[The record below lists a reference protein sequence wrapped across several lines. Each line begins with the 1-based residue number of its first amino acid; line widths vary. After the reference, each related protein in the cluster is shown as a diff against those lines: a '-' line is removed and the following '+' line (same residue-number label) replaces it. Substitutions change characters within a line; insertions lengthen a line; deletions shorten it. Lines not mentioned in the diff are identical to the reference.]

1 MTLSLLT
8 FSTLYPNER
17 RPNHGIFVENR
28 LRHLV
33 ADGTVTSTV
42 VAPVPWFPSQSP
54 LFGDWALNAGAS
66 ATETRHGLTVHHP
79 RYPVI
84 PKLGMS
90 VTPHLLYWSI
100 LPIIQRLIAAG
111 RHFDAIDA
119 HYAYPDGVAAIWIG
133 QKLGLPTVVT
143 ARGTD
148 INLIPQYAVPR
159 LLIRRFLPRAA
170 ALVTVSVA
178 LKNELIALG
187 LPGDRIYVLRN
198 GVDTTLFRPAERATA
213 RAKLNLKRR
222 TLLSVGHLIERK
234 GHDRIIEAMIEL
246 PDYDLLIVGEGPAR
260 QHLIGLAHR
269 LGVSE
274 RVKLLGAKPHTEMP
288 KIYSAADALILASN
302 REGWANVLLESM
314 ACGTPVVASN
324 VWGNPEVIRAPEAG
338 VIAYDNTPQGLATTI
353 RYLFAHLPSRCD
365 THAYAQNF
373 SWDETT
379 AGQITLFESLCSPSL
394 RNEVSAARSR
404 G

>member
-246 PDYDLLIVGEGPAR
+246 PDYDLLIVGESSEWETPEYIRDAR
-260 QHLIGLAHR
+260 ALGKKWSLIVLGHINSEDPGMEWLVQWLKPKLPGIPIEHLD
-269 LGVSE
+269 S
-274 RVKLLGAKPHTEMP
+274 
-288 KIYSAADALILASN
+288 
-302 REGWANVLLESM
+302 
-314 ACGTPVVASN
+314 
-324 VWGNPEVIRAPEAG
+324 GN
-338 VIAYDNTPQGLATTI
+338 L
-353 RYLFAHLPSRCD
+353 
-365 THAYAQNF
+365 F
-373 SWDETT
+373 SW
-379 AGQITLFESLCSPSL
+379 
-394 RNEVSAARSR
+394 VY
-404 G
+404 